1 MDILAKSFDALW
13 QVLVVGLLLGA
24 GLPALFALGLRS
36 LNTGRTTT
44 ATAGAGGGG
53 GSAGLGRVGSSS
65 GGGVATYAGTETSKP
80 STLGLI
86 GAIICFTILIAAVLF
101 GIVVI
106 IFGKQLFG

>member
-1 MDILAKSFDALW
+1 MDILVKALDSLW

-36 LNTGRTTT
+36 LNTGRTI
-44 ATAGAGGGG
+44 TAGATASGGGG
-53 GSAGLGRVGSSS
+53 VG
-65 GGGVATYAGTETSKP
+65 YAEPDTSKP
-80 STLGLI
+80 SPLGLA

>member
-1 MDILAKSFDALW
+1 MDILVKALDSLW

-36 LNTGRTTT
+36 LNAGRTT
-44 ATAGAGGGG
+44 ATVTAGGGG
-53 GSAGLGRVGSSS
+53 ARYAAGDDDG
-65 GGGVATYAGTETSKP
+65 SKP
-80 STLGLI
+80 SPLGLA
-86 GAIICFTILIAAVLF
+86 GAIVCFTILIAAVAF

>member
-1 MDILAKSFDALW
+1 MDVLVKALDSLW

-36 LNTGRTTT
+36 LNTGRTVTV
-44 ATAGAGGGG
+44 AAGAGSVGGGG
-53 GSAGLGRVGSSS
+53 GSSVRGGLGGD
-65 GGGVATYAGTETSKP
+65 TSKP
-80 STLGLI
+80 SALGLA
-86 GAIICFTILIAAVLF
+86 GAVVCFGIVLLAVAF